1 MDAGWVR
8 LSVLLYI
15 TPQDGVCRA
24 CPGLAITSA
33 TLYFPPVS
41 RLHCESESFKM
52 DLILDVNIQIC
63 PVDFGDKF
71 WLVLARTLYEDDA
84 LNDGEYN
91 HADDRSPRAGRLE

>member
-1 MDAGWVR
+1 
-8 LSVLLYI
+8 
-15 TPQDGVCRA
+15 
-24 CPGLAITSA
+24 
-33 TLYFPPVS
+33 
-41 RLHCESESFKM
+41 M

>member
-1 MDAGWVR
+1 
-8 LSVLLYI
+8 
-15 TPQDGVCRA
+15 
-24 CPGLAITSA
+24 
-33 TLYFPPVS
+33 
-41 RLHCESESFKM
+41 M

-91 HADDRSPRAGRLE
+91 HADDSSMSLCLQILGGLAMRLQGDANNLHGFQVDSRVYQLMKELAF